1 MRAVNHESGNLGMPD
16 ALFLAR
22 FRLDMSSVR
31 LAIHQNPSLPDTPF
45 LTLDFHRDW
54 AFLTIPRSSETDVS
68 PLDREDLPR
77 QPPPLSKYPTGSRLS
92 VT

>member
-45 LTLDFHRDW
+45 LTLDFHRD
-54 AFLTIPRSSETDVS
+54 
-68 PLDREDLPR
+68 
-77 QPPPLSKYPTGSRLS
+77 
-92 VT
+92 